1 MSGQTWFN
9 INNIVDLQR
18 NLINDISGNTSIRS
32 QNVINNI
39 AGNLQGLSA
48 SIQNT
53 SVLPTLTYQNEVN
66 SILDREN
73 TRLAERKQAIDAAE
87 MGQKR
92 LVDLTTSATHR
103 NKALNK
109 IYIVITVALLVYL
122 GIRLLINTE
131 LVPTFV
137 TDIMVIILVAG
148 TLIMIV
154 TMYYD
159 YDRRNNMDYNMINL
173 GEPSQMTGSTSA
185 AATASSS
192 ANFLDMRFG
201 GCVKEACCVEGS
213 TFNEKYSI
221 CVPNLPPNDGTSN
234 SGFKYFIASK
244 SWLDPLVTCGSAD
257 KYSLEDLACKGNVVS
272 GFTTINTTSEFAKP
286 NAPTEIIDYNLY
298 Q

>member
-1 MSGQTWFN
+1 MSGETWFN
-9 INNIVDLQR
+9 INNIVQLQKDLIYD
-18 NLINDISGNTSIRS
+18 LSGNGSLLS
-32 QNVINNI
+32 QRAINNV
-39 AGNLQGLSA
+39 AGNLNTLSTA
-48 SIQNT
+48 IRDT

-66 SILDREN
+66 NILEREN

-137 TDIMVIILVAG
+137 TDIMVIFLVSG

-173 GEPSQMTGSTSA
+173 GEPSQMTDSTSA

-192 ANFLDMRFG
+192 ANLLDMRFG
-201 GCVKEACCVEGS
+201 GCIKEACCTEGS

-221 CVPNLPPNDGTSN
+221 CVPNFPPNDGTSN
-234 SGFKYFIASK
+234 SSFKYFIASK
-244 SWLDPLVTCGSAD
+244 SWLNPVGSCGSANN
-257 KYSLEDLACKGNVVS
+257 YSLADLACNGNVVS

-286 NAPTEIIDYNLY
+286 NTPTEIVDYNLY
-298 Q
+298 

>member
-1 MSGQTWFN
+1 MSGETWFN
-9 INNIVDLQR
+9 INNIVQLQKDLIYD
-18 NLINDISGNTSIRS
+18 LSGNGSLLS
-32 QNVINNI
+32 QSAINNV
-39 AGNLQGLSA
+39 ASNLNTISA

-66 SILDREN
+66 NILDREN
-73 TRLAERKQAIDAAE
+73 TRLTERKQAIDAAE

-92 LVDLTTSATHR
+92 LVDLTTSATLR

-137 TDIMVIILVAG
+137 TDIMVIFLVSG
-148 TLIMIV
+148 TFIMIV

-159 YDRRNNMDYNMINL
+159 YDKRNNMDYNMINL
-173 GEPSQMTGSTSA
+173 GEPSQMTDSTSA

-192 ANFLDMRFG
+192 ANLLDMRFG
-201 GCVKEACCVEGS
+201 GCVKEACCTEGS

-221 CVPNLPPNDGTSN
+221 CVPNFPPNNGTSN

-257 KYSLEDLACKGNVVS
+257 KYSLADLSCNVVS

-286 NAPTEIIDYNLY
+286 NVPTEIVDYNLY
-298 Q
+298 